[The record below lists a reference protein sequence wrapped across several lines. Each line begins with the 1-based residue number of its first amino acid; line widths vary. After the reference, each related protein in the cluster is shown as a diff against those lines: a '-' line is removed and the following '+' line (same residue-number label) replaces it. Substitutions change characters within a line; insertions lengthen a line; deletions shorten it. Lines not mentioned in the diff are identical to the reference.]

1 MMNSC
6 EQCGCDTPNPA
17 YCSRSCAAIV
27 NNRKYPKRI
36 AAARPQCAHC
46 GAGLPRS
53 DSKFCNTDCQH
64 DFWYLKR
71 IAEWHAGTRSAFKK
85 GGCVTA
91 WLRRWL
97 VERYGEKC
105 WTCGWDTVHCLS
117 GRVPLEVD
125 HINGNHDDD
134 TPTNLRL
141 ICPNCH
147 SLTPTY
153 KGHNRGRKHV
163 EL

>member
-1 MMNSC
+1 MNVC
-6 EQCGCDTPNPA
+6 QQCGCDTPNPA

-27 NNRKYPKRI
+27 NNRKHPKRK
-36 AAARPQCAHC
+36 AVRPQCSHC
-46 GAGLPRS
+46 GAGLLHKDR
-53 DSKFCNTDCQH
+53 KFCDNKCQQE
-64 DFWYLKR
+64 FYYLKR
-71 IAEWHAGTRSAFKK
+71 IADWHAGNASAFNKN
-85 GGCVTA
+85 GLTTQ

-97 VERYGEKC
+97 VERYGEEC
-105 WTCGWDTVHCLS
+105 WLCGWDTVHCLS

-153 KGHNRGRKHV
+153 KGHNRGRKHASK
-163 EL
+163 